1 MSFRCTAFQL
11 WLTHYVPGTGFYAPV
26 LSYALMIALVYS
38 FMAPV
43 MLGATGIFFWVA
55 TKVHTHNALFVYCQR
70 CEGGGKIFY
79 YWSRIVFITLYS
91 SIVIF
96 SSILA
101 IKKHPVM
108 GVIFLFIM
116 IIITYSIDKS
126 VENTF
131 VINSLHLPISIARI
145 HDEEEVSNTI
155 DSFTS
160 VYLYLIPHLSYP
172 HTSSNLHP
180 YIEIESS
187 TA

>member
-1 MSFRCTAFQL
+1 M
-11 WLTHYVPGTGFYAPV
+11 HYIYKPCKPSGSCVAVPYHHYIYHKV
-26 LSYALMIALVYS
+26 LHL
-38 FMAPV
+38 
-43 MLGATGIFFWVA
+43 
-55 TKVHTHNALFVYCQR
+55 
-70 CEGGGKIFY
+70 
-79 YWSRIVFITLYS
+79 LY
-91 SIVIF
+91 I
-96 SSILA
+96 
-101 IKKHPVM
+101 
-108 GVIFLFIM
+108 IM

>member
-1 MSFRCTAFQL
+1 MP
-11 WLTHYVPGTGFYAPV
+11 VTGFYAPV

-155 DSFTS
+155 ALHLCTYIS
-160 VYLYLIPHLSYP
+160 YLCYHILMLPSQQ
-172 HTSSNLHP
+172 SR
-180 YIEIESS
+180 
-187 TA
+187 

>member
-1 MSFRCTAFQL
+1 M
-11 WLTHYVPGTGFYAPV
+11 PGKGFYAPV
-26 LSYALMIALVYS
+26 LSYALMIAIVYS

-43 MLGATGIFFWVA
+43 MLGATSIFFWVA

-108 GVIFLFIM
+108 GLIFFFIM

-145 HDEEEVSNTI
+145 HDEEEVRVHRQMAFI
-155 DSFTS
+155 
-160 VYLYLIPHLSYP
+160 VYLCLNSFVSLYLFKLPS
-172 HTSSNLHP
+172 LHRDRK
-180 YIEIESS
+180 
-187 TA
+187 

>member
-1 MSFRCTAFQL
+1 MTSFDCTRILPLAYTWHF
-11 WLTHYVPGTGFYAPV
+11 VGFYAPV

-43 MLGATGIFFWVA
+43 MLGATSIFFWVA

-101 IKKHPVM
+101 IKQHPVM
-108 GVIFLFIM
+108 GLIFFFIM

-145 HDEEEVSNTI
+145 HDEEEVSNIPIDIFTCILISLMLPYTHVTI
-155 DSFTS
+155 LT
-160 VYLYLIPHLSYP
+160 
-172 HTSSNLHP
+172 
-180 YIEIESS
+180 IEIESS